1 MALASHTS
9 FTTTGVRGLRHDIL
23 PMRLYHKAKK
33 LGVWDPRTIDFS
45 QDIIDWQNCTEVEK
59 LSLLALTALFQAG
72 EESVTLDLLPLMMVI
87 AQEGRLEEEMFLTT
101 FL

>member
-33 LGVWDPRTIDFS
+33 LGVWDPRTIDF
-45 QDIIDWQNCTEVEK
+45 
-59 LSLLALTALFQAG
+59 
-72 EESVTLDLLPLMMVI
+72 
-87 AQEGRLEEEMFLTT
+87 
-101 FL
+101 